1 MSQEEYIKQLH
12 ELIDGSVD
20 KFNASIPGIQENIA
34 MRMSVLIKDLDIDDQ
49 GNIVNNVKNLR
60 LMGQIKQEISNI
72 VLNKQL
78 EANVAEFLNK
88 FTDVASLQNQYFKS
102 MNKSFKP
109 EAILT
114 EIRNQ
119 SIEATANSLTEAGI
133 NANVIEPI
141 TEMLRTNITAGGSW
155 RDLNKMVQDYILNNE
170 KGLGAL
176 QRYTTQITNDSLN
189 QFSAQYTYTIADSLN
204 YKWFVYTGS
213 LLRTSRAFC
222 EALVAK
228 RYVHKSELPAIVRG
242 DFEPFEKTGNMN
254 PKTGL
259 PKGMVDGTTATNFFV
274 YRGGYNCGHQLTPT
288 DARFVPLDIRSRFPS

>member
-1 MSQEEYIKQLH
+1 MSQEDYIKQLH

-34 MRMSVLIKDLDIDDQ
+34 MRMSVLIKDLDIDNQ

-141 TEMLRTNITAGGSW
+141 TEMLRTNITTGGRW
-155 RDLNKMVQDYILNNE
+155 QDLNKMIQDYVLDNE
-170 KGLGAL
+170 KGVGAL
-176 QRYTTQITNDSLN
+176 KRYTVQITNDSLN
-189 QFSAQYTYTIADSLN
+189 QFSAQYTHMVADSLN
-204 YKWFVYTGS
+204 YKWFMYTGS

-228 RYVHKSELPAIVRG
+228 KYVHISELPAIVRG
-242 DFEPFEKTGNMN
+242 DFQEFDKTDNMN
-254 PKTGL
+254 QKTGL

-274 YRGGYNCGHQLTPT
+274 YRGGYNCGHQLIPT
-288 DARFVPLDIRSRFPS
+288 DAKVVPLNIRSRFP

>member
-1 MSQEEYIKQLH
+1 MSQEDYIKQLH

-34 MRMSVLIKDLDIDDQ
+34 MRMSVLIKDLDIDNQ

-133 NANVIEPI
+133 NANVIEPV

-204 YKWFVYTGS
+204 YKWFIYTGS

-242 DFEPFEKTGNMN
+242 DFEPFKKTDNMN

-288 DARFVPLDIRSRFPS
+288 DARFVPLDIRSRFPG